1 MNAHNEAIFDCLEDY
16 MDELIEN
23 FEDFAKKSLV
33 LIAAAL
39 GSIVLMAMYFLRQVT
54 SRNHPNRDVQRG
66 IFKNVYKKILL
77 LKLPVL
83 LTRSIKHYLSRNI
96 FMKRHYNPR
105 LPTW

>member
-1 MNAHNEAIFDCLEDY
+1 MNAHSEAIFDCLEDY

-54 SRNHPNRDVQRG
+54 SCNHPNRDVQRG
-66 IFKNVYKKILL
+66 NYLFFI
-77 LKLPVL
+77 
-83 LTRSIKHYLSRNI
+83 TRSIKHYLSRNI

-105 LPTW
+105 LSTW